1 MSGGLLDLLERLV
14 DAGVDFVLVG
24 GYAGVVYG
32 CTYVTQDVDICCDF
46 SAVNLLAL
54 QEALSGLHPVH
65 RMTPNRKPLDLT
77 ASNAAEFNNLYLDTD
92 LGPINCL
99 SEIQGLG
106 GYDQVVRVS
115 APIDVE
121 GRRLRVLTIDAL
133 IVTKE
138 TMNRARDREAVR
150 QLKVV
155 RRLREEGGLTDGCGQ
170 S

>member
-1 MSGGLLDLLERLV
+1 VSGGLLDLLERLV

-46 SAVNLLAL
+46 SPTNLLTL
-54 QEALSGLHPVH
+54 QEALSRLHPVH
-65 RMTPNRKPLDLT
+65 RMTPSRKPLDLT
-77 ASNAAEFNNLYLDTD
+77 ASNAVEFKNLYLDTD
-92 LGPINCL
+92 LGPIDCL

-155 RRLREEGGLTDGCGQ
+155 RRLREEGGPTDGCGQ

>member
-14 DAGVDFVLVG
+14 DAGVDFVLV
-24 GYAGVVYG
+24 
-32 CTYVTQDVDICCDF
+32 
-46 SAVNLLAL
+46 
-54 QEALSGLHPVH
+54 
-65 RMTPNRKPLDLT
+65 
-77 ASNAAEFNNLYLDTD
+77 
-92 LGPINCL
+92 
-99 SEIQGLG
+99 G

-133 IVTKE
+133 IVAKE

-150 QLKVV
+150 QLEVV

>member
-1 MSGGLLDLLERLV
+1 VSGGLLDLLERLV
-14 DAGVDFVLVG
+14 DAGVDFVLV
-24 GYAGVVYG
+24 
-32 CTYVTQDVDICCDF
+32 
-46 SAVNLLAL
+46 
-54 QEALSGLHPVH
+54 
-65 RMTPNRKPLDLT
+65 
-77 ASNAAEFNNLYLDTD
+77 
-92 LGPINCL
+92 
-99 SEIQGLG
+99 G

-133 IVTKE
+133 IVAKE

-150 QLKVV
+150 QLEVV